1 MHSEEGEVS
10 RDMEVVLLS
19 GSDRFPVEGGVTL
32 VGLSGG
38 SDTPRR
44 RGDVKLS
51 DTLTSLVSLTS
62 SSELLSESESPM
74 LDMSSREAWVGLVF
88 LLLPSYKITT
98 FNI

>member
-62 SSELLSESESPM
+62 FIGCIAL
-74 LDMSSREAWVGLVF
+74 
-88 LLLPSYKITT
+88 
-98 FNI
+98 